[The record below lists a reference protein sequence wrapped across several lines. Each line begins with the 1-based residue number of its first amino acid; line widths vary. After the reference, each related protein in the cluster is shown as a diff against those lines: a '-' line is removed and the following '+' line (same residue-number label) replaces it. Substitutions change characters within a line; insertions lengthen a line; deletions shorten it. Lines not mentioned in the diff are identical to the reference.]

1 VEVSG
6 AESAGLRG
14 SSQHVRGDELVLLTR
29 FFRIL
34 LGVAEV
40 HEFQTSDAGLAHE
53 AILRETARLGRRKP
67 EQAPQ
72 LL

>member
-34 LGVAEV
+34 LGVLALLCSARPVLGDGLLEV
-40 HEFQTSDAGLAHE
+40 VVLLAGM
-53 AILRETARLGRRKP
+53 R
-67 EQAPQ
+67 
-72 LL
+72 